1 MKLYKIAF
9 RNITRNKRRTIST
22 TLSIFIALI
31 FAIFIRSLQEGTYDA
46 MIAQSIGETFGY
58 LQIQG
63 KDYFD
68 DHSID
73 NAINFSPDLLKKIH
87 TTEGVKSVTPHIE
100 AGALVSSENK
110 SKPVMVISLSP
121 DSVDTNFINHMKLI
135 SGKMLSKDDN
145 GVMLSGQLAKY
156 LNINYGDTIVLT
168 GQGYHGYSAAGLF
181 PVKGTLNSS
190 NVQINN
196 KLICMSVK
204 GMQQWLNLPNLI
216 NYIAIDLINPK
227 NIKFVQKNIEK
238 KISESPLIVKNWKEI
253 NPDIERGINADRNGG
268 KSIIYLL
275 YIIVFFGIFGTTL
288 MTINERKKEFC
299 VNMAI
304 GMKKNQI
311 KKILFI
317 EMMATCFLGI
327 ILALVIDIPLILYL
341 TIHPIIF
348 TGNAAAAFIK
358 LGYAPIMP
366 CGGLTPFIWYQTGY
380 VILMVSIAV
389 MFSFRKIN
397 KLKISESLH
406 IS

>member
-1 MKLYKIAF
+1 MKLYKIAL

-22 TLSIFIALI
+22 TLSIFIALA
-31 FAIFIRSLQEGTYDA
+31 FSIFIRSLQEGTYNA
-46 MIAQSIGETFGY
+46 MISQSIGETYGY

-68 DHSID
+68 DPSID
-73 NAINFSPDLLKKIH
+73 NSIEYSDELLQKIRS
-87 TTEGVKSVTPHIE
+87 TEGVKSVSPHIQT
-100 AGALVSSENK
+100 GALVSSGNK
-110 SKPVMVISLSP
+110 SKPVMVMSIYPNSS
-121 DSVDTNFINHMKLI
+121 DTNFINHMELI
-135 SGKMLSKDDN
+135 SGKMLSREDN
-145 GVMLSGQLAKY
+145 AVLLSSQLAKY
-156 LNINYGDTIVLT
+156 LNINTGDTIVLI

-181 PVKGTLNSS
+181 PVKGTLNSP

-216 NYIAIDLINPK
+216 NYIAIDITNAKYLNS
-227 NIKFVQKNIEK
+227 VQKNIEK
-238 KISESPLIVKNWKEI
+238 KISGSSLIIKNWEEI
-253 NPDIERGINADRNGG
+253 NPDIKRGINADRNGG
-268 KSIIYLL
+268 KAIIYLL
-275 YIIVFFGIFGTTL
+275 YIIVFFGILGTTL

-304 GMKKNQI
+304 GMKRNQI
-311 KKILFI
+311 KKIIFI

-327 ILALVIDIPLILYL
+327 ILALIIDIPLILYL
-341 TIHPIIF
+341 TINPIVF
-348 TGNAAAAFIK
+348 TGNTAAAFMK

-366 CGGLTPFIWYQTGY
+366 CGGLNPFIWYQTGY